1 MLGPCS
7 GDLECEDEEFSLFPD
22 GHVVS
27 WKSISKSVAELVWGR
42 ERRCSDQREE
52 IEAVLQVR
60 EEGTMAIIF
69 LLITSC
75 VSLKFGSIC
84 PLLTGGF
91 IFIKNCRGTSAG

>member
-42 ERRCSDQREE
+42 EGRCSDQRE
-52 IEAVLQVR
+52 
-60 EEGTMAIIF
+60 GD
-69 LLITSC
+69 
-75 VSLKFGSIC
+75 
-84 PLLTGGF
+84 
-91 IFIKNCRGTSAG
+91 